1 MEMQKKHVVPDTLW
15 IGFGRKDAPIISEP
29 NRFKDYFYAWM
40 HPHKYKIK
48 DMAFWP
54 GYSWGTVKLESREA
68 RDALLEH
75 VLRKPFRPDNETGW
89 VMNKFEKVTPISS
102 HLVDSPKKS
111 PIKAPKETKKRVV
124 DSLKE
129 IKMKENKKRGRK
141 SRSSTASPATVNN
154 GLAALL
160 TQHDVLDLEDLP
172 PLEPIEAHRPTT
184 KVCYS

>member
-1 MEMQKKHVVPDTLW
+1 MEIQKKHVVPDTLW

-89 VMNKFEKVTPISS
+89 VMNKFEKVAPISS
-102 HLVDSPKKS
+102 HLADSSSPKKS
-111 PIKAPKETKKRVV
+111 PIKAPKAGINIFHKKSKLFRNQLKKIETFPNFKKK
-124 DSLKE
+124 L
-129 IKMKENKKRGRK
+129 
-141 SRSSTASPATVNN
+141 
-154 GLAALL
+154 
-160 TQHDVLDLEDLP
+160 
-172 PLEPIEAHRPTT
+172 
-184 KVCYS
+184 